1 MGRLLAASLV
11 LIAAVAGATS
21 ALAERLVS
29 SLSTHR
35 VLVTSNFIGEEI
47 VLFGTVERDA
57 ASATRHGGYDIVV
70 TVTGPRETL
79 VTRRKER
86 MVGIWVNVESRTFVK
101 VPSYLA
107 VLTTRPIGMIAP
119 PDTLRRLQVGL
130 ENTLLPQQIG
140 VDVADVV
147 RDDPFRSAF
156 LRLKS
161 ERGLYREEPNA
172 VTFLTGNLFRATI
185 PLPADVPVGN
195 YDVDVKLFADGAMI
209 ARTTSALEII
219 KVGFEQFVVTA
230 ARDHALPY
238 GLATAAMALMT
249 GWLASVIFRRD

>member
-1 MGRLLAASLV
+1 MRRLLAVSLV
-11 LIAAVAGATS
+11 LFAAVAGATS
-21 ALAERLVS
+21 AGAERLVS

-35 VLVTSNFIGEEI
+35 VLVTSSFIGQDI

-57 ASATRHGGYDIVV
+57 ATTPRRGGYDIVV

-86 MVGIWVNVESRTFVK
+86 MVGIWVNVESRTFVN

-107 VLTTRPIGMIAP
+107 VLTTKPVEAIAA
-119 PDTLRRLQVGL
+119 PDALRRLQVGL

-172 VTFLTGNLFRATI
+172 VTFLTANLFRATI

-230 ARDHALPY
+230 ARD
-238 GLATAAMALMT
+238 
-249 GWLASVIFRRD
+249 

>member
-1 MGRLLAASLV
+1 MRVALLLATVLTASL
-11 LIAAVAGATS
+11 AAGTS
-21 ALAERLVS
+21 ALAERLVV

-35 VLVTSNFIGEEI
+35 VLVTSNFIGEQI

-57 ASATRHGGYDIVV
+57 ATVPRRGGYDLVV

-86 MVGIWVNVESRTFVK
+86 VIGIWVNMDSRTFVK

-107 VLTTRPIGMIAP
+107 VLASKPLDRIAAP
-119 PDTLRRLQVGL
+119 ETLRRLQIGL

-147 RDDPFRSAF
+147 RDDPFRAAF

-172 VTFLTGNLFRATI
+172 ATFLTGNLFRATI
-185 PLPADVPVGN
+185 PLPADVPIGN
-195 YDVDVKLFADGAMI
+195 YEVDIKLFADGTMI
-209 ARTTSALEII
+209 ARTASALEII
-219 KVGFEQFVVTA
+219 KAGFEQFVVSA
-230 ARDHALPY
+230 ARDHALGY

-249 GWLASVIFRRD
+249 GWFASIIFRRD